1 MPRHTAPFTGHRHT
15 EATKQH
21 IADVMRR
28 RGLPDAMTFAGRT
41 HSPEARAKMR
51 AAAARRKA
59 AREAAQLTEAQDQS

>member
-15 EATKQH
+15 EATKAH
-21 IADVMRR
+21 ISEVMRR

-41 HSPEARAKMR
+41 HSEEAKAKMR

-59 AREAAQLTEAQDQS
+59 AREAAQRQEAEQGA